1 MKQLQTEKATHNVF
15 DPLHR
20 EVMQSQFGI
29 QLPLIAEK
37 KHSKVCI
44 HQFNF
49 DTIISF
55 TCILNSC
62 LLIYSG
68 CFYYHTFRFY
78 SIPSTLLYISPH
90 PYFTTSL
97 LTTAYLF
104 HLPYTLFESILVGS
118 TTNQGSH
125 CRLFDDTS

>member
-44 HQFNF
+44 YQFNF
-49 DTIISF
+49 DTRIRFSSF
-55 TCILNSC
+55 MCILNSC

-68 CFYYHTFRFY
+68 CFFYYIFRFF

-90 PYFTTSL
+90 PYFTISPLPSSL
-97 LTTAYLF
+97 HPLRITPSRIY
-104 HLPYTLFESILVGS
+104 
-118 TTNQGSH
+118 NQS
-125 CRLFDDTS
+125 RVPL